1 MTLAEKISL
10 SRNIINPN
18 LNLKSCV
25 LGKDVVYVDDGL
37 EGFYFLSKRKG
48 GENPILLIKK
58 PLNYQNS

>member
-37 EGFYFLSKRKG
+37 EGFYFLSKIKG
-48 GENPILLIKK
+48 GGKIP
-58 PLNYQNS
+58 YF